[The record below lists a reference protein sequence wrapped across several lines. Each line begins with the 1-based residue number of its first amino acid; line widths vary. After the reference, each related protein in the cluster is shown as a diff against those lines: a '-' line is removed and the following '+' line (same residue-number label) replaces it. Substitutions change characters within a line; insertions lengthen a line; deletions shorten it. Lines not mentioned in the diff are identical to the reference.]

1 MIFAD
6 GEREDQR
13 GKVTYPRSQRG
24 ASQFSSSQSNAKL
37 CLHIHLQPREKG
49 ARVIW
54 GEEEEDRSDSIQVEM
69 CISHTSSV
77 DSWLYFRELS

>member
-13 GKVTYPRSQRG
+13 GKVTYPRSQRV

-54 GEEEEDRSDSIQVEM
+54 GEEEEDPSRDVFPTSLLSPTL
-69 CISHTSSV
+69 CISRRPSQSQ
-77 DSWLYFRELS
+77 